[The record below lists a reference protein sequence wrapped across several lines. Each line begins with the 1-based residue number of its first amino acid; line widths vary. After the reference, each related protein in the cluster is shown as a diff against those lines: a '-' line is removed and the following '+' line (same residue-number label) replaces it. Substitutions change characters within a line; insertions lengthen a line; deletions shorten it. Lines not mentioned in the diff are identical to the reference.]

1 MNFRLPSPFGGHAVP
16 LLAVLAS
23 LTWLL
28 FIGGRRQRWVRRAAI
43 LVYLIALSLAVGE
56 CALWLAG
63 LRR

>member
-1 MNFRLPSPFGGHAVP
+1 MNFLVPSPFGGHAVP

-28 FIGGRRQRWVRRAAI
+28 FIGGRRQRRVRRTAL
-43 LVYLIALSLAVGE
+43 LVYLIALSLAVAE

-63 LRR
+63 PHR